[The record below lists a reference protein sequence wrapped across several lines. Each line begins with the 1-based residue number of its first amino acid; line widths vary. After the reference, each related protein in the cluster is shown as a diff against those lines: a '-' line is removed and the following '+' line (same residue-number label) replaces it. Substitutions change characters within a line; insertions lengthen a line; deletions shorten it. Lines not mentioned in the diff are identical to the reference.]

1 MTRPLAVVLVSLAAS
16 GVLGVGGPAPARAEA
31 PDGTPCAAID
41 EADVQSE
48 PPTEPSAPIA
58 ALDVLAAQDIVRQRT
73 GAVPG
78 TGIRV
83 AVIDSGVTTPGVTVY
98 GGERIP
104 AYSAVGEPTLYHGTA
119 MAGVIA
125 GRPQDDGVGPI
136 GIAPGAEVYDV
147 RVYDSDTSDNGL
159 KTPTVGGIVAGLD
172 AVAPLAG
179 TRPGQIRIVNVSL
192 TVDEPSDELAA
203 AVDRV
208 TRTGAIVVASTGNR
222 VPETD
227 AEADADEEADD
238 TGYEFGEDVVRWPAG
253 YARSNPRVVAVG
265 TTTDPTYEDP
275 DVPAGLLSSAI
286 DVVVPTFGS
295 VTYAVNGS
303 TCSFDRSSTSVAAAQ
318 VSGILALLASAF
330 PDDSAEQLIA
340 RLETTATGDEPTR
353 GGTVDRFRGRGVVQP
368 VEALTRPLRP
378 ARDGTFEPGPG
389 APQRAEPVPLPRA
402 EPDVLE
408 GTRRD
413 AVWWGLFGGGA
424 LVVALLLRPVLSRR
438 RGRG

>member
-1 MTRPLAVVLVSLAAS
+1 MRRPLGVVLATAATS
-16 GVLGVGGPAPARAEA
+16 GVLVVLGAPAQADP

-48 PPTEPSAPIA
+48 APTEPSAPIV
-58 ALDVLAAQDIVRQRT
+58 ALDVVAAQDIVRQRT

-78 TGIRV
+78 TGVRV
-83 AVIDSGVTTPGVTVY
+83 AVIDSGVSTPGVTEFGSVRA
-98 GGERIP
+98 EEF
-104 AYSAVGEPTLYHGTA
+104 SAVAEPTFYHGTA

-159 KTPTVGGIVAGLD
+159 KTPTEGGIVAGLD
-172 AVAPLAG
+172 AVAGLAG
-179 TRPGQIRIVNVSL
+179 TRPGQVRIVNVSL
-192 TVDEPSDELAA
+192 TVDQPSDALEA
-203 AVDRV
+203 AVERV

-222 VPETD
+222 VSET
-227 AEADADEEADD
+227 EADATDGEDGDEG
-238 TGYEFGEDVVRWPAG
+238 GYEFGEDVVRWPAG
-253 YARSNPRVVAVG
+253 YARTNPRVVAVG
-265 TTTDPTYEDP
+265 TTTDPTYEEP
-275 DVPAGLLSSAI
+275 AEPAGLLSSAI

-330 PDDSAEQLIA
+330 PDDTAEQLIA

-353 GGTVDRFRGRGVVQP
+353 GGAVDRFRGRGVVQP

-378 ARDGTFEPGPG
+378 GRDGTIAPGPG
-389 APQRAEPVPLPRA
+389 APDRAEPAPLPRA

-438 RGRG
+438 RGRA